1 MIGQLYSTQNVVVGQ
16 AACMVAQPNTP
27 APLPATALNG
37 NNPAG
42 FLEPFSLTPWT
53 GAVVSTPK
61 PLTAGTYIL
70 RMLHNGYWYPT
81 APINWNAPPV
91 SASGATPLGINQVIY
106 NALTTPTADG
116 ANPVGPALPIQITD
130 ISVTGGLFS
139 QTGGKPT
146 PFTITLSQVAQ
157 PIAWYMGVQAGILP
171 TPTQVSVTYAKWFP
185 IGATDAGWSF
195 VSNKTTQEINIEEQS
210 TPVMTT
216 ISTQTLSIQGDM
228 AEDVYPTLAMAYN
241 MTAGLNQAATA
252 TATAAA
258 LPGYH
263 LLTPT
268 DTPILYAVCLIMSNA
283 TNPKYGNTPRW
294 IYIPVATCLAN
305 ATAAFRRATA
315 KRMYTVDFTS
325 VCPIGNI
332 AIYNFEKPN
341 PL

>member
-1 MIGQLYSTQNVVVGQ
+1 MTIGQLYSTNNVVVGQ
-16 AACMVAQPNTP
+16 AACMVAPPNTP
-27 APLPATALNG
+27 APLPSSALNG
-37 NNPAG
+37 ANPAG

-53 GAVVSTPK
+53 GAVVSTNK
-61 PLTAGTYIL
+61 ALTAGTYIL
-70 RMLHNGYWYPT
+70 RLLHNGYWYPT
-81 APINWNAPPV
+81 APINWNAPAT
-91 SASGATPLGINQVIY
+91 SAPAATPLGINQVIY

-116 ANPVGPALPIQITD
+116 TNPIGPALPIQITD
-130 ISVTGGLFS
+130 ISVTGGLLTS
-139 QTGGKPT
+139 TGK
-146 PFTITLSQVAQ
+146 PFTITLSEVVQ
-157 PIAWYMGVQAGILP
+157 PIAWFMGTLAAIAPTGSVVQ
-171 TPTQVSVTYAKWFP
+171 VNYARWHP

-241 MTAGLNQAATA
+241 MTAGLNQAANA
-252 TATAAA
+252 TANAAA

-283 TNPKYGNTPRW
+283 TNPKYGNAPRW
-294 IYIPVATCLAN
+294 LYIPQATCLAN

-325 VCPIGNI
+325 VCPIGQI
-332 AIYNFEKPN
+332 AIYNFDKPN
-341 PL
+341 PN